1 MFEAAKAR
9 QRSQISFGFIGLA
22 LLVASACADTS
33 DPADTQERLNP
44 MIGLHEQGQSQ
55 FGMYAPANR
64 RGRGGA
70 AGEQKTPTQ
79 LAQETLGFTE
89 SDYIFSGSMEG
100 SVERGL
106 PAWTSYVEALK
117 EAGATIR
124 TNPLVVKTPGIAEDL
139 ELATRNIGAQLNTG
153 VSGVMF
159 VGVESAD
166 EVRHG
171 LAAMRFAANG
181 GSRSEDVGN
190 APAYWG
196 ISEAEYRKK
205 ADLWPLN
212 PEGELINWT
221 IVESLEGLANVRE
234 IAAVEGIGV
243 LWPGAGTLRGL
254 FSTRDASGG
263 RVLDE
268 EAWEASIQQV
278 LDACMEFDV
287 ACGFPAN
294 ENDIGMRIEQGFSVF
309 VMNWGDAG
317 FKTIDVGRQA
327 SGR

>member
-1 MFEAAKAR
+1 MCSRMSLVAV
-9 QRSQISFGFIGLA
+9 GMA
-22 LLVASACADTS
+22 LLFGTACADTR
-33 DPADTQERLNP
+33 ERLNP
-44 MIGLHEQGQSQ
+44 MIGLHEQGQPL

-64 RGRGGA
+64 RGRGGGS
-70 AGEQKTPTQ
+70 GEESKTPIQ
-79 LAQETLGFTE
+79 LAQETLGFTG
-89 SDYIFSGSMEG
+89 SDYVFSGSMEG

-106 PAWTSYVEALK
+106 PAWSTYVEALM

-139 ELATRNIGAQLNTG
+139 ELATRNIGRQLNTG

-171 LAAMRFAANG
+171 LAAMRFRSNG
-181 GSRSEDVGN
+181 GTRSEDVGS
-190 APAYWG
+190 APEYWG
-196 ISEAEYRKK
+196 ISEAEYRTK

-221 IVESLEGLANVRE
+221 IVESLEGLTNVRE

-254 FSTRDASGG
+254 FSTRDAQGA

-268 EAWEASIQQV
+268 EAWEASIQKV
-278 LDACMEFDV
+278 LDACKEFDV

-294 ENDIGMRIEQGFSVF
+294 ENDIEMRIEQGFSVF
-309 VMNWGDAG
+309 VMNWGEAG
-317 FKTIDVGRQA
+317 FRTIDVGRQA

>member
-1 MFEAAKAR
+1 M
-9 QRSQISFGFIGLA
+9 RSRISVGAISTA
-22 LLVASACADTS
+22 LIVGSAC
-33 DPADTQERLNP
+33 ADTQERLNP
-44 MIGLHEQGQSQ
+44 MIGLHEQGQPL

-64 RGRGGA
+64 RARTGA
-70 AGEQKTPTQ
+70 EPTEQKTPTE
-79 LAQETLGFTE
+79 LAQETLGFSG
-89 SDYIFSGSMEG
+89 SDYVFNGSMEG

-106 PAWTSYVEALK
+106 PAWTSYVEALR

-139 ELATRNIGAQLNTG
+139 ELATRNIGLQLNTG

-171 LAAMRFAANG
+171 LAAMRLPANG
-181 GSRSEDVGN
+181 GARSDDVGD
-190 APAYWG
+190 APEYWG
-196 ISEAEYRKK
+196 ISEAEYRRK

-212 PEGELINWT
+212 PDGELINWT

-254 FSTRDASGG
+254 FSTQDESGR

-268 EAWEASIQQV
+268 EAWEASIQKV
-278 LDACMEFDV
+278 LAACKEFDV

-294 ENDIGMRIEQGFSVF
+294 ENDIEMRIEQGFSVF
-309 VMNWGDAG
+309 VMNWGEAG
-317 FKTIDVGRQA
+317 FRTIDVGRQA
-327 SGR
+327 AVR

>member
-1 MFEAAKAR
+1 
-9 QRSQISFGFIGLA
+9 
-22 LLVASACADTS
+22 
-33 DPADTQERLNP
+33 
-44 MIGLHEQGQSQ
+44 
-55 FGMYAPANR
+55 
-64 RGRGGA
+64 
-70 AGEQKTPTQ
+70 
-79 LAQETLGFTE
+79 
-89 SDYIFSGSMEG
+89 
-100 SVERGL
+100 VERGL
-106 PAWTSYVEALK
+106 PAWESYVEALK

-124 TNPLVVKTPGIAEDL
+124 IHPLVVKTPGIAEDL
-139 ELATRNIGAQLNTG
+139 ELATRNIGRQLNTG

-159 VGVESAD
+159 VGVESAE

-171 LAAMRFAANG
+171 LAAMRFVANG

-190 APAYWG
+190 APEYWG
-196 ISEAEYRKK
+196 ISGAEYRRK

-254 FSTRDASGG
+254 FSTRDAQGG

-268 EAWEASIQQV
+268 EAWEASIQKV
-278 LDACMEFDV
+278 LDACKEFDV
-287 ACGFPAN
+287 ACGYPAN
-294 ENDIGMRIEQGFSVF
+294 ESDIEMRIEQGFSVF
-309 VMNWGDAG
+309 VMNWGEAG
-317 FKTIDVGRQA
+317 FRTINVGREA

>member
-1 MFEAAKAR
+1 M
-9 QRSQISFGFIGLA
+9 RSRIAHGAVGIA
-22 LLVASACADTS
+22 LLVGTACADT
-33 DPADTQERLNP
+33 PERLNP
-44 MIGLHEQGQSQ
+44 MIGLHEQGQSM

-70 AGEQKTPTQ
+70 PAPEQKTPAQ
-79 LAQETLGFTE
+79 LAQATLGFAA

-106 PAWTSYVEALK
+106 PAWELYVAALV

-139 ELATRNIGAQLNTG
+139 ELATRNIGRQLNTG
-153 VSGVMF
+153 VSGMMF
-159 VGVESAD
+159 VGVESAE

-171 LAAMRFAANG
+171 LAAMRFRSVG
-181 GSRSEDVGN
+181 GTRSDDVGN

-196 ISEAEYRKK
+196 ISEEEYRRK

-212 PEGELINWT
+212 PDGELINWT

-234 IAAVEGIGV
+234 IAAVEGVGV

-254 FSTRDASGG
+254 FSTRDEQGG

-268 EAWEASIQQV
+268 EAWEASIQKV
-278 LDACMEFDV
+278 LDACKEFDV
-287 ACGFPAN
+287 PCGYPAN
-294 ENDIGMRIEQGFSVF
+294 ENDIAMRIEQGFSVF
-309 VMNWGDAG
+309 VMNWGEAG
-317 FKTIDVGRQA
+317 FRTIDVGKQA

>member
-1 MFEAAKAR
+1 M
-9 QRSQISFGFIGLA
+9 RSRIATGAIGMA
-22 LLVASACADTS
+22 LIVGTACAD
-33 DPADTQERLNP
+33 AQERLNP
-44 MIGLHEQGQSQ
+44 MIGLHEQGQPL

-70 AGEQKTPTQ
+70 TAGEQKTPAQ
-79 LAQETLGFTE
+79 LAQETTGFTG
-89 SDYIFSGSMEG
+89 SDYVFSGSMEG

-106 PAWTSYVEALK
+106 PAWESYVEALV

-124 TNPLVVKTPGIAEDL
+124 THPLVVKTPGIAKDL
-139 ELATRNIGAQLNTG
+139 ELATLNIGRQLNTG

-159 VGVESAD
+159 VGVESAE

-171 LAAMRFAANG
+171 LAAMRFRSVG

-190 APAYWG
+190 APEYWG
-196 ISEAEYRKK
+196 ISEEEYRRK

-221 IVESLEGLANVRE
+221 IVESLQGLANVRE
-234 IAAVEGIGV
+234 IAAVEGVGV

-254 FSTRDASGG
+254 FSTRDAQGS

-268 EAWEASIQQV
+268 EAWEASIQKV

-294 ENDIGMRIEQGFSVF
+294 ENDIEMRIEQGFSVF
-309 VMNWGDAG
+309 VMSWGESG
-317 FKTIDVGRQA
+317 FRTIDVGRQA

>member
-1 MFEAAKAR
+1 M
-9 QRSQISFGFIGLA
+9 RSRISLGAICVA
-22 LLVASACADTS
+22 LIVGSACAE
-33 DPADTQERLNP
+33 PQERLNP
-44 MIGLHEQGQSQ
+44 MIGLHEQGQSL

-64 RGRGGA
+64 RSRAGA
-70 AGEQKTPTQ
+70 PAEEQKTPAE
-79 LAQETLGFTE
+79 LAQETLGFTG
-89 SDYIFSGSMEG
+89 SDYVFNGSMEG

-117 EAGATIR
+117 EAGATIQ
-124 TNPLVVKTPGIAEDL
+124 NHPLVVKTPGIVEDL
-139 ELATRNIGAQLNTG
+139 ELATRNIGLQLNTG

-171 LAAMRFAANG
+171 LAAMRFRANG

-190 APAYWG
+190 APEYWG
-196 ISEAEYRKK
+196 ISEAEYRRK

-212 PEGELINWT
+212 PEGELVNWT
-221 IVESLEGLANVRE
+221 IVESLEGVANVRE

-254 FSTRDASGG
+254 FSTQDANG
-263 RVLDE
+263 RRILDE
-268 EAWEASIQQV
+268 EAWEASIQKV
-278 LDACMEFDV
+278 LDACKEFDV

-294 ENDIGMRIEQGFSVF
+294 ENDIEMRIEQGFSVF
-309 VMNWGDAG
+309 VMNWGESG
-317 FKTIDVGRQA
+317 FRTIDVGRQA
-327 SGR
+327 AGR